1 MKRLLTL
8 CIMLTAVALITA
20 PAFAEVQN
28 VKVSG
33 DVNSAGVYRNNYNL
47 FDNNNTNANGADDNF
62 LFTQARVRIDA
73 DLTDN
78 VSATV
83 RFLTEYDWNTSANT
97 SSTGDNVDLD
107 LANVTLKEVFYQPLT
122 VTVGRQELKYGNGF
136 VIGDPD
142 TNATSADGN
151 LTATDLSL
159 RKSFDAIKAVLDY
172 NPLTVDVFCAKINE
186 TNKTGN
192 DVDLYGINAAYD
204 IGSYNSEV
212 EAYCFLSKNDVS
224 TAPTTATNAG
234 NEIYTIG
241 LRGSISPIDSLNLS
255 GEVAFQSGDYDSE
268 SATKRDQKAN
278 AFQVTGDYT
287 CPDVTIPGI
296 NATLKN
302 PMLKLGY
309 THYSGEEVGNTGD
322 HEAWIPL
329 YEDQTQGIV
338 ANYILSGVNGGQNSN
353 ADILNVGGS
362 LSPLQDLTLSIDF
375 YKFWLDEKL
384 VAGDNDQASTN
395 SGLGWTNLATS
406 SNYYMK
412 ADKDLGS
419 EIDVALS
426 YDYTEDV
433 KMGLCAGWFK
443 PGDAFDGASV
453 NDYNDET
460 ATQVL
465 ATLDVSF

>member
-33 DVNSAGVYRNNYNL
+33 DVNSAGVYRNSYDL
-47 FDNNNTNANGADDNF
+47 MSDNQASNANINDNNF

-97 SSTGDNVDLD
+97 SSSADNVDLD

-142 TNATSADGN
+142 TNATSADVD
-151 LTATDLSL
+151 LTAQDLSL
-159 RKSFDAIKAVLDY
+159 RKSFDAVKAVLDY
-172 NPLTVDVFCAKINE
+172 NPLTVDVFYAKINE
-186 TNKTGN
+186 TNTTAN

-204 IGSYNSEV
+204 IGSYSSEV

-224 TAPTTATNAG
+224 TAPTTATNSG

-255 GEVAFQSGDYDSE
+255 GEVALQTGDYDSE

-278 AFQVTGDYT
+278 AYQLTGDYT
-287 CPDVTIPGI
+287 CPDVTIPGVNI
-296 NATLKN
+296 ALKS
-302 PMLKLGY
+302 PMLKLGW
-309 THYSGEEVGNTGD
+309 THYSGGEVGNSGD
-322 HEAWIPL
+322 YEAWIPL
-329 YEDQTQGIV
+329 YEDQTHGIV
-338 ANYILSGVNGGQNSN
+338 ANYILGGVNGGQNSN

-362 LSPLQDLTLSIDF
+362 VSPLEDLTLSVDF

-384 VAGDNDQASTN
+384 VAQNNQQASQGTA
-395 SGLGWTNLATS
+395 LGWTNLTES
-406 SNYYMK
+406 KYYMH
-412 ADKDLGS
+412 ADDDLG
-419 EIDVALS
+419 EELDVAI
-426 YDYTEDV
+426 V
-433 KMGLCAGWFK
+433 MI
-443 PGDAFDGASV
+443 
-453 NDYNDET
+453 
-460 ATQVL
+460 TQRM
-465 ATLDVSF
+465 